1 MTRWHLR
8 AVVLAAAMFALPQSA
23 DAQLGG
29 LIKKKVKEAIKP
41 PEKTNPAPQP
51 AAPAPASSPAG
62 PPASNSRDPF
72 ANQRVPGNRALLITD
87 EMIARI
93 YRGLDAEAVMLK
105 DLEKEIAA
113 YPTPQQ
119 IQACK
124 AKAAQTPEGQKYLN
138 PGNFIKEGM
147 TNDQLM
153 AAMSRMSTESDAYF
167 KKACPWDETKW
178 SDYNRSEARKA
189 IRTKAA
195 AKALPPSPAAPA
207 RPQSPSSSH
216 LLFEIDPF
224 DVTFAADTDT
234 TVFVKGVGGGLDE
247 NDFGEMIERILKYC
261 ELKKTMDVKPK
272 TGGLK
277 TPGDGGPDIF
287 WVYTEN
293 ELKALQKFDCDGFKK
308 KYAAQLGAYG

>member
-8 AVVLAAAMFALPQSA
+8 VVVLAAFALFALPQSA

-72 ANQRVPGNRALLITD
+72 ANQRVPGARALLVTD

-105 DLEKEIAA
+105 DLETEIAA
-113 YPTPQQ
+113 YPTPKK
-119 IQACK
+119 IQDCK

-195 AKALPPSPAAPA
+195 AKALP
-207 RPQSPSSSH
+207 
-216 LLFEIDPF
+216 
-224 DVTFAADTDT
+224 TDT

-247 NDFGEMIERILKYC
+247 NDFGEMIERLLKYC
-261 ELKKTMDVKPK
+261 ELKKTMEVKPK

-287 WVYTEN
+287 WVYTES
-293 ELKALQKFDCDGFKK
+293 ELKALQKLDCDGFKK
-308 KYAAQLGAYG
+308 KYASQLGAYG